1 VRTLQTDILVR
12 SPDGSNI
19 AVVEVKNRKNLSRDI
34 ATIVRRNMLEDGL
47 SSQAPFF
54 LLLSQDKGFLW
65 NGAATGNSDAPPSYE
80 FPMEN
85 VIARYE
91 NSANGTERLGEE
103 YLELLVL
110 RWLLDLGNMPQ
121 KADGEPEKSLAH
133 SGFLQAIQGAMVI
146 ADL

>member
-65 NGAATGNSDAPPSYE
+65 NGTATGNSDAPPSYE

-110 RWLLDLGNMPQ
+110 RWLLDLGNTPQ
-121 KADGEPEKSLAH
+121 KADGEPEKSLAL